1 MRIRRVGGAVAV
13 SAAFLALAGTVIAVS
28 GPGGRSAVETPA
40 ALPQPTP
47 ATAYQPSTSAPA
59 TPSRT
64 ARRPTTSAPAGTSRA
79 ATSAPHPSAPTASAR
94 PATAGIPLP
103 VAGTVGN
110 AQQLVTVAAPS
121 ASSTQAIVQA
131 WSKTSAGWTR
141 TGPGLS
147 AWLGYGGMTDN
158 AREGFNGTPIG
169 SFALTRAFGNN
180 ADPGTALPYFQSR
193 PDDWWSGDSASPT
206 YNTHQRCTPAS
217 CHFRTDLS
225 ENLHDI
231 GWVYGYAVVI
241 DYNTAPVVA
250 GKGSAFFLHVTQ
262 DKPTEG
268 CVSVPQAD
276 LVRILRWLDPKAH
289 PRILMG
295 IARS

>member
-28 GPGGRSAVETPA
+28 RPGGRSAVETPA
-40 ALPQPTP
+40 ALGQPTS
-47 ATAYQPSTSAPA
+47 ATVYHAPTTAPA

-64 ARRPTTSAPAGTSRA
+64 AGRPTTSGPARTFRA
-79 ATSAPHPSAPTASAR
+79 ATPTPHASAPTSTAG
-94 PATAGIPLP
+94 PATGGNPLP

-110 AQQLVTVAAPS
+110 AQQLITVAAPS

-131 WSKTSAGWTR
+131 WSRTSAGWTR
-141 TGPGLS
+141 SGPGVS
-147 AWLGYGGMTDN
+147 AWLGHGGMTGN

-169 SFALTRAFGNN
+169 SFGLTQAFGNN
-180 ADPGTALPYFQSR
+180 ADPGTALPYFQSG
-193 PDDWWSGDSASPT
+193 PNDWWSGDSASPT
-206 YNTHQRCTPAS
+206 YNTHQRCTPGS
-217 CHFRTDLS
+217 CRFRTDLS
-225 ENLHDI
+225 ENLHDV

-241 DYNTAPVVA
+241 DYNTAPAVA

-262 DKPTEG
+262 DEPTEG

-276 LVRILRWLDPKAH
+276 LVRMLRWLDPKAH